1 MKTYI
6 QIQIDSDETIIINIF
21 AIESII
27 AVPRGEK
34 IMCTVSM
41 FSGDAYEISEETFE
55 RIRKHLHVQ
64 GLAVDIEYFYEDD
77 AWADYVVLETHNGK
91 AIVNIS
97 AMESLAK
104 VGGHV
109 VLHLLSQDYVTVSSE
124 VGKKLEAY
132 LYSAHGITD
141 LRQGGNDE

>member
-6 QIQIDSDETIIINIF
+6 KIKTDSDETIINVF

-27 AVPRGEK
+27 AVPRGNQ

-64 GLAVDIEYFYEDD
+64 GLAIDIEYFYEDD
-77 AWADYVVLETHNGK
+77 AWADYVVLETYTGGK

-97 AMESLAK
+97 AMESLATA
-104 VGGHV
+104 GGHV

-141 LRQGGNDE
+141 LRQGGNDG